1 VVNADSASGV
11 STRSARSAVASAP
24 RGLRSS
30 CATAAAATWRD
41 RASPDCVAARCVCRT
56 STTPADRGADDH
68 YDGGRRRYEP
78 ASPSRAPAGGNVR
91 KLEIGGLLVVALARC
106 EPGFRGAEVAA
117 AEAEAAV
124 PIRAL
129 PLDGA
134 VGEAGMSV
142 APLEIRLERLD
153 DLGDDLVERRVV
165 TAVIQFSATSSGRRA
180 SRSTSAR
187 STCTSRLLCR
197 SAWRVSSPHT
207 CDETKDGDTT
217 TTTAFADSIPASIRA
232 RQSALFGMSSR
243 STHRSLPF
251 AASAA
256 TSRWTNSPSRRG
268 RRRTR
273 PAAAAAGPPPVTPPA
288 SPPPS
293 SSGGSRRS
301 ARVSSRQDP
310 ELDESTRRRLC

>member
-1 VVNADSASGV
+1 MIVVRRARRRAPTVRARTRRRRRRPATTNRRRRAARRLAAMYASWRSVGCSRWPSRAASQASAEPRSRPRRQKLPF
-11 STRSARSAVASAP
+11 RSARSH
-24 RGLRSS
+24 
-30 CATAAAATWRD
+30 
-41 RASPDCVAARCVCRT
+41 
-56 STTPADRGADDH
+56 STTSATTSSND
-68 YDGGRRRYEP
+68 
-78 ASPSRAPAGGNVR
+78 ASSP
-91 KLEIGGLLVVALARC
+91 
-106 EPGFRGAEVAA
+106 
-117 AEAEAAV
+117 
-124 PIRAL
+124 
-129 PLDGA
+129 
-134 VGEAGMSV
+134 
-142 APLEIRLERLD
+142 
-153 DLGDDLVERRVV
+153 
-165 TAVIQFSATSSGRRA
+165 AVIQFSATSSGRRA

-187 STCTSRLLCR
+187 STGTSRLLCR
-197 SAWRVSSPHT
+197 SAWRISSPHT